1 MWVTKALNDAFARFP
16 VEEAEAEAEPGDD
29 LDEVAIAGEEKLAA
43 G

>member
-16 VEEAEAEAEPGDD
+16 EEEAEAEPGDD
-29 LDEVAIAGEEKLAA
+29 LDEVAINGEEHLAA